1 MTLKW
6 GIGLSRELF
15 LLLRLWDE
23 KCHLWE
29 QNEALN
35 DTSKKSHVVF
45 EWPLTSCLSGKL
57 RSTFTGCPTDFNCK
71 TFSLAIQDALNDR
84 CLRYVIYI
92 FFAITNLIHFF
103 FFVSDVLSK
112 IEIMAMADEKKPTIV
127 RQGWLQ
133 KRGKLLSSLLLLL
146 CFNQALNEATVL
158 NRSCQSWQMWIF
170 LFCNLF
176 KLRS

>member
-1 MTLKW
+1 MAPYLVLEREITLDFYRMSNW
-6 GIGLSRELF
+6 FQLQDF
-15 LLLRLWDE
+15 L
-23 KCHLWE
+23 
-29 QNEALN
+29 
-35 DTSKKSHVVF
+35 
-45 EWPLTSCLSGKL
+45 
-57 RSTFTGCPTDFNCK
+57 
-71 TFSLAIQDALNDR
+71 LAIQDAVNDH

-92 FFAITNLIHFF
+92 FFAITILIHFFVF

-133 KRGKLLSSLLLLL
+133 KRGKLLSSVLLSSVLLLSLLL

-158 NRSCQSWQMWIF
+158 NRSCQSWQLWIF

>member
-1 MTLKW
+1 M
-6 GIGLSRELF
+6 
-15 LLLRLWDE
+15 LWDE
-23 KCHLWE
+23 KCHLRE
-29 QNEALN
+29 QNEALE
-35 DTSKKSHVVF
+35 DTSKKES
-45 EWPLTSCLSGKL
+45 
-57 RSTFTGCPTDFNCK
+57 RSIWMAPYLVLEREITLDFYRMSNW
-71 TFSLAIQDALNDR
+71 FQLQDFLLAIQDALNDR

-92 FFAITNLIHFF
+92 FFAITNLIHFFVF

-133 KRGKLLSSLLLLL
+133 KRGKLLSLLLLLLL
-146 CFNQALNEATVL
+146 CFNKALNEATVL
-158 NRSCQSWQMWIF
+158 NRSCQSWQLWIF